1 MIVENTL
8 LSFFFF
14 LNLRIKAD
22 KLKIRQLGFQFSARL
37 SYFIEETTLTLK
49 LEDNISS
56 IRKQTNKNPQ
66 N

>member
-8 LSFFFF
+8 LSFFF

>member
-8 LSFFFF
+8 LSFFF

-37 SYFIEETTLTLK
+37 LYFIEETTLTLK

>member
-8 LSFFFF
+8 LSFFF

-37 SYFIEETTLTLK
+37 SYFIEEITLTLK

>member
-8 LSFFFF
+8 LSFFF
-14 LNLRIKAD
+14 LNLCIKAD
-22 KLKIRQLGFQFSARL
+22 KLKIWQLGFQFSARL
-37 SYFIEETTLTLK
+37 SYFTEETKLTLK

-56 IRKQTNKNPQ
+56 IRKQTNKKPQ

>member
-8 LSFFFF
+8 LSFFF

-22 KLKIRQLGFQFSARL
+22 KLKIRQLGFQFSAHL